1 MCDLFC
7 LFSINRYYK
16 MSDHELE
23 IEARKWNIRE
33 YGNALDGT
41 ISRQIIIDQL
51 IKKNQANI
59 SSYAILVSLI
69 ALIASII
76 ALAVKR

>member
-1 MCDLFC
+1 
-7 LFSINRYYK
+7 

-59 SSYAILVSLI
+59 SSYAIVVSLI
-69 ALIASII
+69 ALIVSII
-76 ALAVKR
+76 ALVVKR